1 MALNH
6 ANRVAILASHI
17 SSVHWLYPT
26 PITSST
32 SQANGTSEAEQ
43 QAGASKYRPFSVVEH
58 QIRKNLEASLRNT
71 EPDATLSAPPLLST
85 AISTALTYI
94 NIQTL
99 LSAPVVGNDATNA
112 GTLPEAGLGDLD
124 QYTSAARTTAAG
136 PQLVSRILVFS
147 VSTADPSGQYI
158 SLMNG
163 VFAAQRLNVPID
175 MLRIGAR
182 LDSTAFLQQASDV
195 THGIFLHYDPF
206 ESAGSSTNVN
216 GATNGGAK
224 INGNGHDD
232 HNGGENG
239 SDVQVMG
246 LLQTLLMA
254 YLPDLTARRH
264 LVPAGSAEVDFRA
277 ACFCHG
283 KVVSSGGVCSV
294 CLSSRFSLSLFS
306 SCKLIAHG
314 FLHTP

>member
-1 MALNH
+1 M
-6 ANRVAILASHI
+6 
-17 SSVHWLYPT
+17 
-26 PITSST
+26 
-32 SQANGTSEAEQ
+32 EAEQ
-43 QAGASKYRPFSVVEH
+43 QAGASKYRPFSVIEH
-58 QIRKNLEASLRNT
+58 QIRKNLESVLRNT
-71 EPDATLSAPPLLST
+71 KPDAALSAAPLLST
-85 AISTALTYI
+85 AISTALTYV

-99 LSAPVVGNDATNA
+99 LSAPVVSNDASGA
-112 GTLPEAGLGDLD
+112 GNLPEAGLGDLD
-124 QYTSAARTTAAG
+124 QYTSAARSTAAG

-195 THGIFLHYDPF
+195 THGLFLHYDPF
-206 ESAGSSTNVN
+206 SSVDGVATNGTTN
-216 GATNGGAK
+216 GATKANGK
-224 INGNGHDD
+224 GHGDTND
-232 HNGGENG
+232 HGEA
-239 SDVQVMG
+239 SDAQMMG

-283 KVVSSGGVCSV
+283 RVVSSGGVCSV
-294 CLSSRFSLSLFS
+294 CLSSTFPLRYCLNRD
-306 SCKLIAHG
+306 
-314 FLHTP
+314 